1 MEQEYAHSLCH
12 KYRLAQKAVLILYSL
27 GDSTVAHTN
36 HPYVEIQNPTFNTLY
51 DICPQLQRW
60 SYSVHAVGLLIFA
73 KSAIQKE

>member
-1 MEQEYAHSLCH
+1 MEQESASTICH
-12 KYRLAQKAVLILYSL
+12 KYRLAQNVVLILYSL

-36 HPYVEIQNPTFNTLY
+36 HPYVEIQKSTFNTLY
-51 DICPQLQRW
+51 DICSKLQRW